1 MVEEQSKPISFL
13 SDMLN
18 KWNWSLGKKLIFAF
32 VSIALMPV
40 VILSIIVWVQV
51 NNVSGRLDANTLS
64 LTQEVALSLDDAGVY
79 AIQGSLDAITAR
91 ATAEVERMTTDL
103 ADKLARFLYSRD
115 NDIRTAALIDINK
128 NTYQAYIDGM
138 LSSVVK
144 QRKWTLAEDGQ
155 SWVAPERKTK
165 TENATLTN
173 LENDRSWQYRPKD
186 DFEHESIPLYLE
198 MTYVSLQG
206 KELVKAT
213 TSDRMSSELKDI
225 TNRMNT
231 YAKAETYWEDLKKLK
246 AGDIYVSSVIGTYVP
261 SKIIGMYTPDAAEA
275 AGIPFEP
282 EKAAWAGNENP
293 NGKRY
298 EGIIRWATPIVQDG
312 RITGYV
318 TLALDHEHIMNMIH
332 TMNPLESRYS
342 EVSDPY
348 LGNYA
353 FLFDNEGRNIVHAR
367 HSSQI
372 GYHPETGLPQTSWL
386 GQDDYNKWI
395 ESGKSYVEFI
405 ETLPKFYGQS
415 RQKAPSA
422 ELQKE
427 GLIGVDCRYI
437 ANAPQCA
444 GWFDIA
450 NAGGSGSFML
460 LWSGIEKFNSV
471 SAVPYFTGQY
481 GKKKSGFGAL
491 VISAGFEDFYKPVNE
506 AAEELDRRIEMST
519 ENLINITE
527 DSMQPISTSLKSILI
542 ALTISIA
549 IMGIFGTAV
558 SVNLAKMFTYNIKK
572 LLEGMQR
579 FRYGERSFRF
589 NSDRTDEIGEL
600 SDSFDHMADSII
612 NSVDLPLVIIDKYF
626 NIIYMNDRGLKL
638 RKEESI
644 NDVIG
649 TYFYEKEIYQQG
661 SVYCPITAWEER
673 REAEI
678 CYYEESDEYS
688 QDRAVAI
695 YDDDGEL
702 HGYIIT
708 NHDMTDVF
716 RNQNIMNEQKRLLD
730 TLFISTP
737 DIMWLKDAIDGRY
750 QIVNPR
756 FTSLAGR
763 EIEDIIGKTSRDIFP
778 QEISIDHDKY
788 DTLLAREGKAISS
801 TQEMIFANK
810 HTEIMDTIR
819 TPIYD
824 ENGVMTAIL
833 GSARDITERVRAE
846 KRLRDIQNE
855 LQTALVEAT
864 AANAA
869 KSDFLARMSHE
880 IRTPMNGI
888 IGMTNIVQRN
898 ILSDD
903 FNKEDILKQVNQ
915 VELSSKHLLAL
926 LNDILDIS
934 KIEAGKVEL
943 EMESFSIEKLTDVVD
958 SIIRPRAL
966 EKNINFEINYSENVL
981 SYLNGDELRL
991 RQVLINLLG
1000 NAIKFTPQDG
1010 KVELAITELERVD
1023 DLSLLEFSIKDSGI
1037 GIAPENI
1044 DKLFKPFEQAEG
1056 AITRK
1061 FGGTGL
1067 GLSIS
1072 RNIVRLFGGDIIV
1085 KSEENIGSEFK
1096 FAIWLKEGTPI
1107 DIEDEIIYS
1116 DDDKFKA
1123 NSMQGL
1129 NILVVDDIQLN
1140 RFIILEQLKELG
1152 PNMEEADDGTVAVDM
1167 FARSEIGY
1175 YDIILMDALMPKMT
1189 GHKAASAI
1197 RALDRPDAKTVAIIA
1212 VTANAFKDDIDM
1224 AIQSGMNAHLAKP
1237 IEFDKLV
1244 NEIFRQRRR

>member
-1 MVEEQSKPISFL
+1 MSKRETPIAFISN
-13 SDMLN
+13 MMN
-18 KWNWSLGKKLIFAF
+18 KWKWSLGKKLIFAF
-32 VSIALMPV
+32 ASIALIPV
-40 VILSIIVWVQV
+40 IILAIVVSLQV
-51 NNVSGRLDANTLS
+51 GSVSSN
-64 LTQEVALSLDDAGVY
+64 LDDNTHMLTEELAISLGDASVY

-115 NDIRTAALIDINK
+115 NDIKAAALLSINK
-128 NTYQAYIDGM
+128 DTYQAYIDNM
-138 LSSVVK
+138 RSAVVK
-144 QRKWTLAEDGQ
+144 QRKWTLAEDEQ
-155 SWVAPERKTK
+155 SWIPPERTTAPEKP
-165 TENATLTN
+165 ALTN
-173 LENDRSWQYRPKD
+173 LENDRSWQYRPID
-186 DFEHESIPLYLE
+186 DFDIESIPLYLE

-206 KELVKAT
+206 KELLKVT

-225 TNRMNT
+225 TDRMNT

-246 AGDIYVSSVIGTYVP
+246 ADEIYVSYVIGTYVP
-261 SKIIGMYTPDAAEA
+261 SKVIGMYTPHAAEVL
-275 AGIPFEP
+275 GIPFEP
-282 EKAAWAGNENP
+282 EKEAWAGNENP

-298 EGIIRWATPIVQDG
+298 EGIIRWATPVVQAG

-332 TMNPLESRYS
+332 TVNPLEERYS
-342 EVSDPY
+342 DVSDPY

-367 HSSQI
+367 HSSQT

-395 ESGKSYVEFI
+395 ESGKSYVEFV

-450 NAGGSGSFML
+450 NAGGSGSFIL
-460 LWSGIEKFNSV
+460 LWSGIEKFNAV

-491 VISAGFEDFYKPVNE
+491 VISAGFDDFYKPINE
-506 AAEELDRRIEMST
+506 AAEELDRRIEIST
-519 ENLINITE
+519 DNLINITH
-527 DSMQPISTSLKSILI
+527 DSMKPISGSLLNIVI
-542 ALTISIA
+542 ALAISII
-549 IMGIFGTAV
+549 IMSTIGTAV
-558 SVNLAKMFTYNIKK
+558 AINLARMFTRSIQI
-572 LLEGMQR
+572 LLEGIQR

-589 NSDRTDEIGEL
+589 NTDRVDEIGQL
-600 SDSFDHMADSII
+600 SNSFDHMADSIV
-612 NSVDLPLVIIDKYF
+612 NSVGIPLAIIDKYL
-626 NIIYMNDRGLKL
+626 NIIYMNDTGLKL
-638 RKEESI
+638 RNAQSLDE
-644 NDVIG
+644 VLG
-649 TYFYEKEIYQQG
+649 TYYYEKEVYQKG
-661 SVYCPITAWEER
+661 SVYCPITAWEEN

-678 CYYEESDEYS
+678 CYYEELDQYS
-688 QDRAVAI
+688 QDRAVVI
-695 YDDDGEL
+695 YDDNGEL
-702 HGYIIT
+702 QGYIIT
-708 NHDMTDVF
+708 NHNMTEVF
-716 RNQNIMNEQKRLLD
+716 KNQVLLDEQKRLLD
-730 TLFISTP
+730 TLFNSTP
-737 DIMWLKDAIDGRY
+737 DIMWLKEAISGRY

-756 FTSLAGR
+756 FTSLTGTD
-763 EIEDIIGKTSRDIFP
+763 IESIIGKTAADIFP
-778 QEISIDHDKY
+778 PNIAIEHDKY
-788 DTLLAREGKAISS
+788 DAVLTKDGKAVSS
-801 TQEMIFANK
+801 TQEMVFANN
-810 HTEIMDTIR
+810 HTEVMDTIR

-824 ENGVMTAIL
+824 ENGVITAIL

-846 KRLRDIQNE
+846 KRLREIQQE
-855 LQTALVEAT
+855 LQKALFEAT

-898 ILSDD
+898 LQEPTID
-903 FNKEDILKQVNQ
+903 KEDILRQVNQ

-943 EMESFSIEKLTDVVD
+943 EMEPFSVKKLTEIVD
-958 SIIRPRAL
+958 SVIRPRAF
-966 EKNINFEINYSENVL
+966 EKNINFEINCQETIASHFF
-981 SYLNGDELRL
+981 GDELRL

-1000 NAIKFTPQDG
+1000 NAIKFTPVNG
-1010 KVELAITELERVD
+1010 RVELAINLVEKVD
-1023 DLSLLEFSIKDSGI
+1023 DICLLEFNVKDSGI

-1056 AITRK
+1056 SITRK

-1067 GLSIS
+1067 GLAIS
-1072 RNIVRLFGGDIIV
+1072 RNIVRLFGGDIVIT
-1085 KSEENIGSEFK
+1085 SEENKGSEFK
-1096 FAIWLKEGTPI
+1096 FAIWLKESGYV
-1107 DIEDEIIYS
+1107 ESEEEIVVS
-1116 DDDKFKA
+1116 DDAKFEK

-1140 RFIILEQLKELG
+1140 RFIILEQLKDLG
-1152 PNMEEADDGTVAVDM
+1152 PNMDEADDGTVAVDM

-1189 GHKAASAI
+1189 GHQAAKAI
-1197 RALDRPDAKTVAIIA
+1197 RALNRPDAQTVAIIA

-1224 AIQSGMNAHLAKP
+1224 ALQSGMNAHLAKP
-1237 IEFDKLV
+1237 IEYEKLV
-1244 NEIFRQRRR
+1244 DEIFRQRKR